1 MEDTFG
7 KIFKDEINCIVVG
20 DYNFDNKQ
28 DYENQIKKY
37 GFYDIILE
45 KF

>member
-20 DYNFDNKQ
+20 DYNFDNK
-28 DYENQIKKY
+28 
-37 GFYDIILE
+37 
-45 KF
+45 